1 MAAGEGGREMRGKR
15 GAREGV
21 SVSGGRGSE
30 GTGREERSEG
40 SREGGEERSE
50 GSREGGEGRGDRE
63 ERLEGRNYGR
73 EGGRAGGREGGS

>member
-1 MAAGEGGREMRGKR
+1 MRGKR

-40 SREGGEERSE
+40 SREGGVIGRR
-50 GSREGGEGRGDRE
+50 GSRGGIK
-63 ERLEGRNYGR
+63 
-73 EGGRAGGREGGS
+73 GG